1 MLISSILGFSA
12 QRPAAA
18 GSWVPVSNISRVD
31 GVLAGVTAIS
41 ADLAA
46 DAGAGVGSMTDIS
59 CVDEDTCFA
68 VSACDQTACADGIYA
83 SNHSHGYGGYIH
95 RTTDG
100 GDTWAILHFEYE
112 MAIPPRALDAPRRLD
127 RLRDDV
133 QHAVELLRR
142 LQVRAGGGRVRRPV
156 DACMQLPSLVAMTK

>member
-1 MLISSILGFSA
+1 MLLASSFLGFSA

-41 ADLAA
+41 ADLALV
-46 DAGAGVGSMTDIS
+46 AGA
-59 CVDEDTCFA
+59 
-68 VSACDQTACADGIYA
+68 
-83 SNHSHGYGGYIH
+83 SNGG
-95 RTTDG
+95 
-100 GDTWAILHFEYE
+100 
-112 MAIPPRALDAPRRLD
+112 PRRLD

-142 LQVRAGGGRVRRPV
+142 LQVRAGGDRVSV
-156 DACMQLPSLVAMTK
+156 F